1 MDATA
6 LFKLTYGLFI
16 ASTQW
21 EDNRCGCVINTAA
34 QVTDTP
40 CRMSVT
46 MQKRNFTTELVLK
59 KKSLTISVLSLSCL
73 LDVITHFGYQSG
85 RDTDKF
91 ASVPFQT
98 DSLGNPYLKDHMVA
112 YMSLKVTDV
121 IDLDTHYLFLCDV
134 VEAENLDSGK
144 PMTYGDYRA
153 LKSGAAAPAAPAQA
167 HQPVVKWVCP
177 VCHYVYDGEVPF
189 EELPDDYVC
198 PICKKPK
205 SIFQKITE

>member
-6 LFKLTYGLFI
+6 LFKLTYGLFV

-21 EDNRCGCVINTAA
+21 EDQRCGCVINTAA

-46 MQKRNFTTELVLK
+46 MQKRNFTTQLVLK
-59 KKSLTISVLSLSCL
+59 KKSLTISVLSLNCP

-91 ASVPFQT
+91 ASFPFQT
-98 DSLGNPYLKDHMVA
+98 DSLGNPYLRENMVA
-112 YMSLKVTDV
+112 YMSLKVTDT
-121 IDLDTHYLFLCDV
+121 IDLDTHYLFICDV
-134 VEAENLDSGK
+134 VEAENLAEGK
-144 PMTYGDYRA
+144 PMTYGDYRIIKA
-153 LKSGAAAPAAPAQA
+153 GGSPAAPA
-167 HQPVVKWVCP
+167 HQPTVKWVCS
-177 VCHYVYDGEVPF
+177 VCHYVYDGDIPF
-189 EELPDDYVC
+189 EQLPDDYVC

-205 SIFQKITE
+205 SVFQKIVE

>member
-59 KKSLTISVLSLSCL
+59 KKSLTISVLSLSWP
-73 LDVITHFGYQSG
+73 SG
-85 RDTDKF
+85 CHHPISAISPGGDTDKF

-98 DSLGNPYLKDHMVA
+98 DSLATLSQGSYGG

-144 PMTYGDYRA
+144 PLTCGDYRA
-153 LKSGAAAPAAPAQA
+153 HNRRLPPPAAPAQA

-177 VCHYVYDGEVPF
+177 VCS
-189 EELPDDYVC
+189 LC
-198 PICKKPK
+198 L
-205 SIFQKITE
+205 